1 MTRLYTY
8 FRSTAAYRVRIALNF
23 KGIAHEL
30 VPVHLVRNGGEH
42 RGADYLSRNPQG
54 RVPALGV
61 DSADGETVLAQSL
74 AILEYLEEIHP
85 EPALLPVDPVARAK
99 VRGVAD
105 IIACDIHPLN
115 NLAVLGYLKTQLGA
129 DQAAVDRW
137 YAHWITVNFI
147 AIEQMIEGP
156 DFCFCG
162 VPTLADLCLVP
173 QVFNARRF
181 KVPIDAFPK
190 IVAIDAHCSR
200 LAAFADAHPD
210 NQPDAE

>member
-1 MTRLYTY
+1 
-8 FRSTAAYRVRIALNF
+8 
-23 KGIAHEL
+23 
-30 VPVHLVRNGGEH
+30 
-42 RGADYLSRNPQG
+42 
-54 RVPALGV
+54 
-61 DSADGETVLAQSL
+61 VLAQSL

-137 YAHWITVNFI
+137 YAHWITVNFT